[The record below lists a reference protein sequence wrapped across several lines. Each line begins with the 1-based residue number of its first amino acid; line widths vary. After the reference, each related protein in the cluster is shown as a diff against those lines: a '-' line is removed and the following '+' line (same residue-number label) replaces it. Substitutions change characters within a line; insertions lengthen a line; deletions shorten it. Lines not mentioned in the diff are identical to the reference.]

1 MSLAEVLERLNPS
14 QREVVEHAG
23 HCVAVAVPGAGKT
36 ATISAKA
43 AVLLSQ
49 PNVTVGAVT
58 FSKDAAVELR
68 DRILALTGPGA
79 KRRLIAGTF
88 HSLAY
93 KQLASLSGKR
103 PDIATDGE
111 RTALLTQ
118 VLQQSGLDW
127 KIEDAVAAI
136 EQIKTG
142 FDTPSLD
149 SVEGQLFASYQEA
162 LQRNGRVDF
171 QDLLRHAVD
180 GMQKGTIA
188 PYRLDV
194 LLVDEYQDVDAHQ
207 ALWTALHA
215 RAGSAVCLVCDDDQS
230 VYGFRAAMGL
240 RGIEVFTK
248 EFNPRQV
255 VLGIN
260 YRSHHEILSVADKV
274 IRNNADRIVKELVSH
289 RGPGGSVSFHRH
301 DDEYRE
307 AVAAME
313 AMAAAIRDGGTAAVL
328 ARTNRI
334 LDPVEAVCRSHG
346 VKYHRAAG
354 RSILDRP
361 ESALMGTLLEL
372 VEQTRTGG
380 IDAVLGF
387 TGIGTAEL
395 QTLHRKT
402 ASLKEGERV
411 KKKDL
416 VAAGLGEDAAE
427 KYRDLTKRL
436 DEWRSL
442 CARQFYALILDGVY
456 EWMIQWARSDQAQRA
471 ITTTY
476 EVLSRLNGSF
486 SDRLEFLRRKNNEP
500 AEDSIILT
508 TFHSSKGLEWDHTAL
523 IRLEETV
530 IPDEG
535 SNEAE
540 ERRLF
545 YVALTRARRNMLLST
560 AKKHPTSRFVI
571 EAGVS

>member
-1 MSLAEVLERLNPS
+1 MSLAEVLKRLNPS
-14 QREVVEHAG
+14 QREVVEHGG

-68 DRILALTGPGA
+68 DRILALTGPAA

-93 KQLASLSGKR
+93 KQLASLAGKR

-118 VLQQSGLDW
+118 VLQQTGLDW
-127 KIEDAVAAI
+127 KIEDAVACI
-136 EQIKTG
+136 EQIKTS
-142 FDTPSLD
+142 FDTPSLE
-149 SVEGQLFASYQEA
+149 SVEGQIYASYQEA
-162 LQRNGRVDF
+162 LLRNGRVDF
-171 QDLLRHAVD
+171 QDLLRHAVA
-180 GMQKGTIA
+180 GMQDGTIA
-188 PYRLDV
+188 PYKIDV

-215 RAGSAVCLVCDDDQS
+215 RAGAAVSLVCDDDQS
-230 VYGFRAAMGL
+230 VYGFRSAMGL
-240 RGIEVFTK
+240 RGIEAFAN
-248 EFNPRQV
+248 EFSPRQI

-260 YRSHHEILSVADKV
+260 YRSHKEILSVADKV
-274 IRNNADRIVKELVSH
+274 IRNNAERIVKELVSH
-289 RGPGGSVSFHRH
+289 RGPGGSVSFTRH
-301 DDEYRE
+301 DDEYKE

-313 AMAAAIRDGGTAAVL
+313 AMAAAVRGGSSAAVL

-346 VKYHRAAG
+346 IKYHRAAG

-372 VEQTRTGG
+372 VEQSRPGG
-380 IDAVLGF
+380 LDAVLGF

-395 QTLHRKT
+395 QTLHHRT
-402 ASLKEGERV
+402 SALKEGERA

-416 VAAGLGEDAAE
+416 VAAGLSEEAAE
-427 KYRDLTKRL
+427 KYRDITKRL
-436 DEWRSL
+436 EEWRSL
-442 CARQFYALILDGVY
+442 CVRQFYALILDGVF
-456 EWMIQWARSDQAQRA
+456 EWMTQWARSDQAKRS

-476 EVLSRLNGSF
+476 DVLSRLNGSF
-486 SDRLEFLRRKNNEP
+486 SDRLEYLRRKNNEP
-500 AEDSIILT
+500 AEDAVILT

-535 SNEAE
+535 TNEAE

-545 YVALTRARRNMLLST
+545 YVALTRARRNMVLST
-560 AKKHPTSRFVI
+560 AKKNPTSRFVV
-571 EAGVS
+571 EAGFS

>member
-68 DRILALTGPGA
+68 DRILALTGPAA

-93 KQLASLSGKR
+93 KQLASLAGKR

-118 VLQQSGLDW
+118 VLQQTGLDW
-127 KIEDAVAAI
+127 KIEDAVACI
-136 EQIKTG
+136 EQIKTS

-149 SVEGQLFASYQEA
+149 SVEGQIYASYQDA
-162 LQRNGRVDF
+162 LLRNGRVDF
-171 QDLLRHAVD
+171 QDLLRHAVA
-180 GMQKGTIA
+180 GMRDGTIA
-188 PYRLDV
+188 PYKLDV

-215 RAGSAVCLVCDDDQS
+215 RAGAAVSLVCDDDQS
-230 VYGFRAAMGL
+230 VYGFRSAMGL
-240 RGIEVFTK
+240 RGIEAFAK
-248 EFNPRQV
+248 EFNPRQI

-260 YRSHHEILSVADKV
+260 YRSHKEILSVADKV
-274 IRNNADRIVKELVSH
+274 IRNNAERIVKELVSH
-289 RGPGGSVSFHRH
+289 RGPGGSVSFARH
-301 DDEYRE
+301 DDEYKE

-313 AMAAAIRDGGTAAVL
+313 AMAAAVRGGSSAAVL

-334 LDPVEAVCRSHG
+334 LDPVEAVCRLHG
-346 VKYHRAAG
+346 IKYHRAAG

-372 VEQTRTGG
+372 VEQSRTGG
-380 IDAVLGF
+380 LDAVLGF
-387 TGIGTAEL
+387 TGIGTVEL
-395 QTLHRKT
+395 QTLHHRT
-402 ASLKEGERV
+402 SSLKEGERA

-416 VAAGLGEDAAE
+416 VAAGLSDEAAA
-427 KYRDLTKRL
+427 KYRDITKRL
-436 DEWRSL
+436 EEWRSL
-442 CARQFYALILDGVY
+442 CVREFYALILDGVF
-456 EWMIQWARSDQAQRA
+456 EWMMQWARSDQAKRS

-476 EVLSRLNGSF
+476 DVLSRLSGSF
-486 SDRLEFLRRKNNEP
+486 SDRLEYLRRKNNEP
-500 AEDSIILT
+500 AEDAVILT

-535 SNEAE
+535 TNEAE

-545 YVALTRARRNMLLST
+545 YVALTRARRNMVLST
-560 AKKHPTSRFVI
+560 AKKNPTSRFVV
-571 EAGVS
+571 EAGFS

>member
-1 MSLAEVLERLNPS
+1 MSLAEALERLNPS

-43 AVLLSQ
+43 AVLLAQ
-49 PNVTVGAVT
+49 PDITVGAVT
-58 FSKDAAVELR
+58 FSKDAAIELR
-68 DRILALTGPGA
+68 DRILALAGPGA
-79 KRRLIAGTF
+79 KKRLIAGTF

-93 KQLASLSGKR
+93 KQLAGFSGKR

-111 RTALLTQ
+111 RTAILSQ

-127 KIEDAVAAI
+127 KIEDAVTCI
-136 EQIKTG
+136 EQIKTR
-142 FDTPSLD
+142 FDTPPLD
-149 SVEGQLFASYQEA
+149 SVEGQLYAFYQEA
-162 LQRNGRVDF
+162 LLRNGRVDF
-171 QDLLRHAVD
+171 QDLMRHTVA
-180 GMQKGTIA
+180 GMRDGTIA
-188 PYRLDV
+188 PYKLDV

-215 RAGSAVCLVCDDDQS
+215 RAGAAVCLVCDDDQS
-230 VYGFRAAMGL
+230 VYGFRSAMGL
-240 RGIEVFTK
+240 RGIEAFAK
-248 EFNPRQV
+248 EFNPRQI

-260 YRSHHEILSVADKV
+260 YRSHNEILSVADKV
-274 IRNNADRIVKELVSH
+274 IRNNVERIVKELVSH
-289 RGPGGSVSFHRH
+289 RGPGGVVSFARH
-301 DDEYRE
+301 DDEYKE

-313 AMAAAIRDGGTAAVL
+313 AMAAAVRAGSSAAVL

-346 VKYHRAAG
+346 IKYHRAAG

-372 VEQTRTGG
+372 VEQSRPGG
-380 IDAVLGF
+380 LDAVLGF

-395 QTLHRKT
+395 QTLHHRT
-402 ASLKEGERV
+402 SVLKEGDRA

-416 VAAGLGEDAAE
+416 VAAGLSEEAAE

-442 CARQFYALILDGVY
+442 CARRFYALVLDGVF
-456 EWMIQWARSDQAQRA
+456 EWMMQWARSDQAKRS
-471 ITTTY
+471 IRTTY
-476 EVLSRLNGSF
+476 DVVSRLNGSF

-500 AEDSIILT
+500 AADAVILT

-545 YVALTRARRNMLLST
+545 YVALTRARRNMVLST

-571 EAGVS
+571 EAGVA